1 MLTATNGSA
10 RRTTCRP
17 ACANMSNT
25 NPKWN
30 GLGLKRDLQADRPPT
45 NGQRH
50 GKASKDASNGT
61 EWNFAKSGCAS
72 RRQNTLR
79 CTADRP
85 IPGSA
90 GRNSAATDVE
100 RTHWIVHAIGH

>member
-1 MLTATNGSA
+1 MLTGKNGSV
-10 RRTTCRP
+10 RRTNRRAT
-17 ACANMSNT
+17 CANMSNT
-25 NPKWN
+25 NLKWN
-30 GLGLKRDLQADRPPT
+30 GLGLKRGLHADRPTT
-45 NGQRH
+45 NGQHH
-50 GKASKDASNGT
+50 GKDPKEASNGT
-61 EWNFAKSGCAS
+61 ELNFAKSGCAS

>member
-1 MLTATNGSA
+1 MLTGEKGSA

-17 ACANMSNT
+17 ICANMSNT
-25 NPKWN
+25 NPKWC
-30 GLGLKRDLQADRPPT
+30 GLGLKRGLHADRPTT
-45 NGQRH
+45 NGQHH
-50 GKASKDASNGT
+50 GKTPKDISNGT
-61 EWNFAKSGCAS
+61 ELSFAKSGFAS

-79 CTADRP
+79 CTAEGP

-90 GRNSAATDVE
+90 GSNSAATDGE